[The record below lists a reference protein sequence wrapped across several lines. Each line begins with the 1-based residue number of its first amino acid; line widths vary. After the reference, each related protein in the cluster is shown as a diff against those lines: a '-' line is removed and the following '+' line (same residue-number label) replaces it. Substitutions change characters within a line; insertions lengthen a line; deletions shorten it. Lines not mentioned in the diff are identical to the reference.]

1 MVNSLLNKV
10 QVFLRWKY
18 AHFWRVNMG
27 MNSPAS
33 IDDIKILYKSENF
46 VAVDKHY
53 DVKINSDDPKD
64 TITVATQLAHLHPE
78 LVDSSLPHSFR
89 FIHRLDYSTSG
100 ALCLAL
106 NKKAAANAGKM
117 FKDRRVTKRYL
128 ALVRGHVTEDT
139 MMIEKAIYPNPEEDL
154 SHMMKVDDGECPTG
168 TRLLS
173 ALTRLEVLQRGE
185 YDSEPA
191 TKLLLQLHTGRR
203 HQLRI
208 HCQSIG
214 HPIVGDYTYS
224 MRKDVSPYRMML
236 LAHTL
241 HIPIPGEDID
251 VTAEDVFTQDN
262 DPKWIPYQEDR

>member
-1 MVNSLLNKV
+1 M
-10 QVFLRWKY
+10 R
-18 AHFWRVNMG
+18 
-27 MNSPAS
+27 
-33 IDDIKILYKSENF
+33 ILYKSENF

-117 FKDRRVTKRYL
+117 FKDRRNQRQCSRVT
-128 ALVRGHVTEDT
+128 
-139 MMIEKAIYPNPEEDL
+139 L
-154 SHMMKVDDGECPTG
+154 S
-168 TRLLS
+168 L
-173 ALTRLEVLQRGE
+173 
-185 YDSEPA
+185 
-191 TKLLLQLHTGRR
+191 GRR